1 MQPVWK
7 TVLSYHEK
15 VKKVLVVQSCLD
27 SLQLHELWPARLHD
41 PWNYPGKNTGVG
53 SHFLLQGIFPN
64 QGSNISL
71 LHCRQILYQLRHL
84 GIWAFTKR
92 IVPPLASESSVLLAL
107 HQNVFNHF
115 YLGYFG
121 GRRIK
126 TSRDV
131 HVLRTSAG
139 THKPLL

>member
-53 SHFLLQGIFPN
+53 SHFLLQGIFPS
-64 QGSNISL
+64 QGSNPRL
-71 LHCRQILYQLRHL
+71 LHCRQILYCLSHQIISYDPAILFLAICQTIINVCLH
-84 GIWAFTKR
+84 TKN
-92 IVPPLASESSVLLAL
+92 VYSSISHNSQKVE
-107 HQNVFNHF
+107 
-115 YLGYFG
+115 
-121 GRRIK
+121 I
-126 TSRDV
+126 TCP
-131 HVLRTSAG
+131 SADEWILKCG
-139 THKPLL
+139 MDYY